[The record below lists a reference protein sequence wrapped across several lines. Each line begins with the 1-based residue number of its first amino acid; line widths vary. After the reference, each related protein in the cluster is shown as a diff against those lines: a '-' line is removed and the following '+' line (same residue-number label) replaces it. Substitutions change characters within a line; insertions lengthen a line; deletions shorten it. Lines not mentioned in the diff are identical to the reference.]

1 MHNLNVRDVPLLRK
15 DISRQLFASVFT
27 ELILSLL
34 LWPKA
39 CMIGITSANL
49 PNVFHSL
56 SSFRSG
62 VITNVPDA
70 EGCQQPRRKGEK
82 RKE

>member
-15 DISRQLFASVFT
+15 DISRHLFASVFT

-34 LWPKA
+34 LWLKA

-49 PNVFHSL
+49 PSATTPVRNL
-56 SSFRSG
+56 W
-62 VITNVPDA
+62 TA
-70 EGCQQPRRKGEK
+70 A
-82 RKE
+82 